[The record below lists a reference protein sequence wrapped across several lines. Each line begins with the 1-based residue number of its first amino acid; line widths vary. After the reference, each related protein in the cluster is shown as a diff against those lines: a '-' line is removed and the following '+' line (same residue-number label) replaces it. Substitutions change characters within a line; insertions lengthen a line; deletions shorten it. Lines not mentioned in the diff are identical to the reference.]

1 MILNMRFLTK
11 QTIAGISA
19 GFLAALLSLSSC
31 APKSGC
37 DTLVCQNG
45 GTCAADFCSCP
56 TGFDGPQC
64 ENLITDR
71 YIGTYAGWTRP
82 RDGQP
87 THYDTVDLYKNEK
100 DILSMSVVRRRAPNT
115 IFDGMLD
122 AKNDQLLIADITGE
136 NNTRT
141 VVNVTMVSPNVITE
155 KRTLKMFV
163 VDYKDNAKINTL
175 EFNGTWIGR

>member
-19 GFLAALLSLSSC
+19 GLLSALLSLSSC

-71 YIGTYAGWTRP
+71 YIGTYAGFTRP

-87 THYDTVDLYKNEK
+87 THVDTVDLYKNEK
-100 DILSMSVVRRRAPNT
+100 GILSMSVVRRRDPST
-115 IFDGMLD
+115 IFTGLLD
-122 AKNDQLLIADITGE
+122 YQNDQLAIDDLIGE

-141 VVNVTMVSPNVITE
+141 VVSVTMVSPNVLSE

-163 VDYKDNAKINTL
+163 VDYKDNEKQNTL
-175 EFNGTWIGR
+175 EFNGTWIDL

>member
-45 GTCAADFCSCP
+45 GTCASDFCSCP
-56 TGFDGPQC
+56 TGFDGAQC

-87 THYDTVDLYKNEK
+87 QHRDTVDLYKNEK
-100 DILSMSVVRRRAPNT
+100 GILEMSVVRRREPNT
-115 IFDGMLD
+115 IYLGTLD
-122 AKNDQLLIADITGE
+122 AQNDQLNISEIISE
-136 NNTRT
+136 NNKRT
-141 VVNVTMVSPNVITE
+141 VVSVTMVAPNVLTAA
-155 KRTLKMFV
+155 RTLKMFV
-163 VDYKDNAKINTL
+163 VDYQDGSRVNTL
-175 EFNGTWIGR
+175 EFNGEWIGR